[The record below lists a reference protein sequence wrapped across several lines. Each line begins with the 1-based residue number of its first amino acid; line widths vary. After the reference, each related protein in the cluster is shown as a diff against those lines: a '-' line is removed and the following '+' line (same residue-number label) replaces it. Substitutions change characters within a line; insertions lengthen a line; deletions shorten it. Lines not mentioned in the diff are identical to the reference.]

1 MTKSITLMLG
11 GTQGEGIV
19 STGNIL
25 IRALSRAG
33 YYTYGCRTFSSRIKG
48 GHTNYRIDIHTDKIF
63 STKDQLDIL
72 VAFDQDSIELNYA
85 NLKKNGL
92 LIYDDIITVKDLISD
107 ASQEDIHIFSAPL
120 TGIAK
125 KYGSTL
131 MKNSATVGLLGKL
144 LQLPISYL
152 EEIICTIFK
161 KKGTEIIEKNLS
173 ILKEAYAVHLGN
185 ASKFTAYHLPNIAHS
200 RNRAS
205 MLGNEA
211 IALGALAA
219 GCRFMSAYPITPASE
234 IMEYLTKKFPSYGGA
249 MVQTEDE
256 ISAVT
261 MAIGASYAGCRSM
274 TATSGPGIS
283 LMMEGIG
290 LAGMGEIPLVIV
302 DVQRG
307 GPSTGLPTKHE
318 QSDIH
323 SLYYG
328 PHGEIS
334 SIILAPYT
342 VEECFYQTIKAFHF
356 ADQYQCPVFI
366 LSDLMLGLSRQTID
380 DLDKSTI
387 LIDRGA
393 MTSDHDLN
401 GIKEAFFKRFRFT
414 EQGISPRSIPGQ
426 PFGIHHVTGIE
437 HVEEGKPSEESVN
450 RKRMMDKRL
459 NKVASLKAKDGI
471 ALFGTLDSPFLILT
485 IGSNY
490 GLTKRAIEEH
500 QYPVAYGVFQRI
512 KPFPETQMKR
522 LVEKYDKILVIEN
535 NATAQLASIIK
546 QEAGCHHKIFSLLKY
561 DGNPFT
567 LKEIKSSIEEL
578 I

>member
-1 MTKSITLMLG
+1 MLG

-19 STGNIL
+19 STGNTL

-48 GHTNYRIDIHTDKIF
+48 GHTNYRIDIHTEKIL

-72 VAFDQDSIELNYA
+72 VAFDQESIEINYSK
-85 NLKKNGL
+85 LKKGGL
-92 LIYDDIITVKDLISD
+92 LIYDDIIMVKDSID
-107 ASQEDIHIFSAPL
+107 QAAQEGIHILPAPL
-120 TGIAK
+120 TAIAK
-125 KYGSTL
+125 KHGSTL

-152 EEIICTIFK
+152 EEVIRTIFK
-161 KKGTEIIEKNLS
+161 KKGTEIIDKNLS
-173 ILKEAYAVHLGN
+173 ILEEAYEIHLED
-185 ASKFTAYHLPNIAHS
+185 ASIYTPYRLPNIDH
-200 RNRAS
+200 RRKRAS

-234 IMEYLTKKFPSYGGA
+234 VMEYLTKKLPHYGGA

-290 LAGMGEIPLVIV
+290 LAGIGEIPLVIV

-318 QSDIH
+318 QSDID

-328 PHGEIS
+328 PHGEIP

-342 VEECFYQTIKAFHF
+342 VEECFYQTIEAFHL

-366 LSDLMLGLSRQTID
+366 LSDLTLGLSRQTID
-380 DLDKSTI
+380 DLDKNTI
-387 LIDRGA
+387 IIDRGA
-393 MTSDHDLN
+393 MASDKDLN
-401 GIKEAFFKRFRFT
+401 EINETFFKRFQFT

-426 PFGIHHVTGIE
+426 PFGMHHVTGIE

-459 NKVASLKAKDGI
+459 NKVASLKEKDGI
-471 ALFGTLDSPFLILT
+471 ELFGALDSHLLVLA

-490 GLTKRAIEEH
+490 GLIKRAVEEN
-500 QYPVAYGVFQRI
+500 QYPAAYGVFQRI

-522 LVEKYDKILVIEN
+522 LLEKYDKILVLEN

-567 LKEIKSSIEEL
+567 LEEIKSSIEEL